1 MSRPKIK
8 ELKEKFTF
16 RVYYDDELNKIQKVI
31 DKYKDNFNSLNDTLK
46 FVILVGCDKLIG
58 DNGLNQSINFS
69 EIRKY
74 MKSVDERLEKIEGNQ
89 RMNFVENQK
98 EILANQKLINLN
110 TNILTK
116 ATEIN
121 LHSYT
126 QEWKYTPYDEY
137 ELEEIK
143 AEKAREIL
151 NGR

>member
-1 MSRPKIK
+1 MSRLKTK

-31 DKYKDNFNSLNDTLK
+31 ERYRQNFASLNDTLK

-58 DNGLNQSINFS
+58 DNELNQSINFS
-69 EIRKY
+69 EIRRY

-89 RMNFVENQK
+89 KINFVENQA
-98 EILANQKLINLN
+98 EIIANQKLITLN

-121 LHSYT
+121 LRSYT
-126 QEWKYTPYDEY
+126 PEWKYTPNDEY

-143 AEKAREIL
+143 DKKAKEIL
-151 NGR
+151 CGR

>member
-1 MSRPKIK
+1 MARPKTK

-16 RVYYDDELNKIQKVI
+16 RVYYDDELQKIERVI
-31 DKYKDNFNSLNDTLK
+31 DKYRNSFNSLNDTLK

-58 DNGLNQSINFS
+58 DNELNQSINFS
-69 EIRKY
+69 EIRRY

-89 RMNFVENQK
+89 RMNFVETQSD
-98 EILANQKLINLN
+98 IAVNQKLINLN

-116 ATEIN
+116 ATDIN

-126 QEWKYTPYDEY
+126 PEWKYTSHDEF
-137 ELEEIK
+137 ELIDIK
-143 AEKAREIL
+143 TDKMREIL

>member
-1 MSRPKIK
+1 MARPKTK

-31 DKYKDNFNSLNDTLK
+31 DRYRDNFNSLNDTLK

-58 DNGLNQSINFS
+58 DNELNQSINFS
-69 EIRKY
+69 EIRRY

-89 RMNFVENQK
+89 KMNFVENQA
-98 EILANQKLINLN
+98 EIIANQKLINLN

-121 LHSYT
+121 LRSYT
-126 QEWKYTPYDEY
+126 PEWKYTPHDEY
-137 ELEEIK
+137 ELENIK
-143 AEKAREIL
+143 TITKREIL